1 MVIPFVGAKAGVTS
15 SNTYQYPFGYI
26 FGESFA
32 SNAVEQSYYGSSL
45 SKTTSSKY
53 AIPASLKEV
62 SVTGG
67 SILRGAF
74 YNCKNL
80 TSVTLYDGVS
90 SIGDYA
96 FYQCNGLTDFSFAQS
111 IKSIGESAFY
121 GCSFTSIN
129 IPISVTNI
137 GIGAFSEC
145 NKIESVTIPFVG
157 LNETSPNSY
166 ERVFGAIFGI
176 KATTGSESSNIANAT
191 CQGFLYD
198 TVNKAYNYY
207 WYKIPN
213 TLKTVTVLDG
223 STAIPENAFYNC
235 SWITTFN
242 LPDNIQTIGINAFHN
257 CDGLTDFK
265 MPFST
270 TEIGIGAFSGCK
282 GLMSVTISNSVT
294 SIGGYAFRN
303 CAGLTSI
310 TFKGTKAQWNA
321 IGKGSSW
328 DYNVPSSCKVYC
340 TDGTVTI
347 K

>member
-1 MVIPFVGAKAGVTS
+1 MGIYCFS
-15 SNTYQYPFGYI
+15 I
-26 FGESFA
+26 IE
-32 SNAVEQSYYGSSL
+32 L
-45 SKTTSSKY
+45 
-53 AIPASLKEV
+53 LW
-62 SVTGG
+62 SVLTG
-67 SILRGAF
+67 LNKGAF

-96 FYQCNGLTDFSFAQS
+96 FYLCNGLTDFSFAQS

-121 GCSFTSIN
+121 GCSFTSIS
-129 IPISVTNI
+129 IPRSVSNI

-191 CQGFLYD
+191 CQGRLFD

-207 WYKIPN
+207 WYKIPS

-223 STAIPENAFYNC
+223 SNAIPENAFYNC

-242 LPDNIQTIGINAFHN
+242 LPDSIQTIGIYAFRYCN
-257 CDGLTDFK
+257 GLVDFV
-265 MPFST
+265 MPSAT
-270 TEIGIGAFSGCK
+270 KEIGALAFSNCNNLTSFTFNNSISSIGGKAFYECK
-282 GLMSVTISNSVT
+282 SLTNVTISSSVT
-294 SIGGYAFRN
+294 QIGESAFRG
-303 CAGLTSI
+303 CSELISI
-310 TFKGTKAQWNA
+310 TFNGTKAQWIAVSKDNY
-321 IGKGSSW
+321 W
-328 DYNVPSSCKVYC
+328 NLYVPSTCIVHC
-340 TDGTVTI
+340 TDGVLEI
-347 K
+347 